1 MRGSD
6 LDRAK
11 AITGAVNYVAAP
23 DKEELLKNFLKEA
36 FLLHQVL
43 SLCSSL
49 TTEPER
55 LEAAF
60 FEAVRVMANRILVDG
75 GKTKVSLTELNKQI
89 NELLKQSIKSDGVIN
104 LFDGVKEE
112 FSLFDPKFLEDTA
125 IREGFPPTLAILAE
139 RQERIEHFQKE
150 AFYKVSLRFRI
161 FQ

>member
-23 DKEELLKNFLKEA
+23 D
-36 FLLHQVL
+36 
-43 SLCSSL
+43 
-49 TTEPER
+49 
-55 LEAAF
+55 
-60 FEAVRVMANRILVDG
+60 
-75 GKTKVSLTELNKQI
+75 
-89 NELLKQSIKSDGVIN
+89 
-104 LFDGVKEE
+104 KEE